1 MEGLSPLVNCRSM
14 NSCGRRIPDK
24 SGGRRGPRWELLRR
38 KCRPPVGGPA
48 QALFPAGNPF
58 AIRRSGLLAN
68 FQPGPLRD
76 VSGPL
81 DWPEQADFG
90 QQPNFAIDS
99 DIGLALCFT

>member
-68 FQPGPLRD
+68 FEFPAG
-76 VSGPL
+76 
-81 DWPEQADFG
+81 
-90 QQPNFAIDS
+90 AIAGCFRPP
-99 DIGLALCFT
+99 GLAGAG